1 MTLDAL
7 AGLFLLAA
15 LATALVVA
23 SRAQQRAAANLSA
36 QRRAL
41 AATQR
46 AIDQL
51 QAAQPAGDGV
61 HIANTGTRVGSL
73 EWVEVGVDID
83 GHRVQLTALV
93 PAGGAR

>member
-1 MTLDAL
+1 MTMDAL

-23 SRAQQRAAANLSA
+23 SRAQQRAAASLTA

-46 AIDQL
+46 AIEQL
-51 QAAQPAGDGV
+51 QAARRIGDGV
-61 HIANTGTRVGSL
+61 HVVNTNARVGSL
-73 EWVEVGVDID
+73 EWAQVEAEVD
-83 GHRVQLTALV
+83 GRRVDLMALV
-93 PAGGAR
+93 ARSQPQ